1 MYWHNLGCRPQSTW
15 GGRLWAMADQH
26 WNGQD
31 TSSHSP
37 FSDTLR
43 EPQWGCQSQG
53 TVHQSEEGAPGPCCQ
68 ENQAVSSGADSD
80 TVSSFTKW
88 ELNSHLS
95 FSKNGFFKFC
105 QSGVMSGMQ
114 TQPFLCLCGYET
126 DVQGGLWTRQLCA
139 ELWIRSSSSEQF
151 PQAPNTVFQC
161 SPWQSPT
168 QAYFP
173 PCQNWP
179 W

>member
-1 MYWHNLGCRPQSTW
+1 
-15 GGRLWAMADQH
+15 MADQH

-37 FSDTLR
+37 FPDTLW

-53 TVHQSEEGAPGPCCQ
+53 TVQQSEEGAPVPCCQ

-80 TVSSFTKW
+80 TVSSFRKW
-88 ELNSHLS
+88 ELNSRLS

-126 DVQGGLWTRQLCA
+126 DVEGGLWTRQLCA

-151 PQAPNTVFQC
+151 PQAPNTVC
-161 SPWQSPT
+161 SSVLPGKAQLRLISTLSKLTLIISQFLEPLP
-168 QAYFP
+168 QGMLVIIIS
-173 PCQNWP
+173 
-179 W
+179 